1 MSALPER
8 YQRYAQPGQQPV
20 QPIAVYQP
28 QPVEVYEERPPVA
41 YVADLDNPG
50 RSVAIDARL
59 IQRPEPAPPRD
70 LAPQPLIDPHAQ
82 AIFAKGAGTGVAA
95 AGIGW
100 GVGQAAAGVAAIG
113 GTSAVVAMLALWL
126 LSRLG
131 GGRVVN
137 HIRNEQHTHVHQKW
151 LGRTNIRNEQ

>member
-28 QPVEVYEERPPVA
+28 QPIEVYRERPPVA

-59 IQRPEPAPPRD
+59 IQRPEPTPPRD
-70 LAPQPLIDPHAQ
+70 LTPQPLIDPIAQ
-82 AIFAKGAGTGVAA
+82 RLI
-95 AGIGW
+95 
-100 GVGQAAAGVAAIG
+100 AAGVGVGAAGAGVGYGMGQMFAGFALMGGSGLAILIG
-113 GTSAVVAMLALWL
+113 LLLAAGAW
-126 LSRLG
+126 R
-131 GGRVVN
+131 GRSVVN
-137 HIRNEQHTHVHQKW
+137 IHNEQHTYVEQKW
-151 LGRTNIRNEQ
+151 FGRNDIHNEQ